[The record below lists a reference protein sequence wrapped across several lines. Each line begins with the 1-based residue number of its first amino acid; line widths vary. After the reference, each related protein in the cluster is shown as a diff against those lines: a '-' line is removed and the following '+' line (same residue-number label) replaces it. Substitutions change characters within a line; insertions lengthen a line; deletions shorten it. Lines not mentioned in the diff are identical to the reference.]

1 MAEIVISPPIRVSF
15 NIDEDHLCYDAVGLW
30 WKCCN
35 IVVSFVVDAIEMGT
49 VETRG
54 WEKELKILDTLHY
67 NEIKLTANKDK
78 KKRRKRIRSK
88 FTFKLRK

>member
-35 IVVSFVVDAIEMGT
+35 IVVSFVVGAIEMGT
-49 VETRG
+49 VETKG
-54 WEKELKILDTLHY
+54 WEKELEILDRL
-67 NEIKLTANKDK
+67 
-78 KKRRKRIRSK
+78 
-88 FTFKLRK
+88 